1 MNQAAD
7 DHLRDASHFRGKADR
22 IFLPTSEGEVASLLG
37 TFQKQGISVTISG
50 AGTGLTGA
58 RVPQG
63 GVVLCTEKM
72 NRILEVRWDRTSPAG
87 IAIVEP
93 GVTLSELDAA
103 LEPRGLFYPPDPGER
118 KASLGGNVATN
129 ASGSRSF
136 KYGPTRAYVQALRVV
151 LASGEILEIRR
162 GEITARQGILR
173 IPFPAGASADLPVPT
188 YRSRCPKNAAGYFA
202 EDGMDLVDLFV
213 GSEGTLGVVTRIELK
228 VLPRPESVFSGILFF
243 NTELDCFRFAAKAK
257 GQAEWGQT
265 LWGQTPEGLTPRVQG
280 MGLSPRALEFFDS
293 CSLRLLS
300 EKHPDTPEHAGA
312 ALLFEQEC
320 SKSEQEAL
328 LQEWTG
334 ASESAGA
341 SASDCWFSHRP
352 EDHREFRKFRY
363 DLPVL
368 VNEKV
373 ARNGFRKVGT
383 DCAVP
388 DPGAEEMFRFTLEE
402 LPKSQMA
409 ATLWGHLGDNH
420 LHANFLPATQEEFKR
435 ALAFYERIARKA
447 IQLGGTISAEHGIGK
462 LRVPYLEMM
471 VGREGLKEMARV
483 KKGLDPRGI
492 LSPGNI
498 FPIELLQEL

>member
-1 MNQAAD
+1 
-7 DHLRDASHFRGKADR
+7 
-22 IFLPTSEGEVASLLG
+22 
-37 TFQKQGISVTISG
+37 
-50 AGTGLTGA
+50 
-58 RVPQG
+58 
-63 GVVLCTEKM
+63 
-72 NRILEVRWDRTSPAG
+72 
-87 IAIVEP
+87 
-93 GVTLSELDAA
+93 
-103 LEPRGLFYPPDPGER
+103 
-118 KASLGGNVATN
+118 
-129 ASGSRSF
+129 
-136 KYGPTRAYVQALRVV
+136 V
-151 LASGEILEIRR
+151 LASGEVLEIRR
-162 GEITARQGILR
+162 GQVIARQGTLR
-173 IPFPAGASADLPVPT
+173 IPLPAGRSADLPVPT
-188 YRSRCPKNAAGYFA
+188 YRFRFPKNAAGYFA

-243 NTELDCFRFAAKAK
+243 NTELDCFRFAARAK
-257 GQAEWGQT
+257 GWARAAQRLALAEAPPRAPAQR
-265 LWGQTPEGLTPRVQG
+265 LALAEAPPRAPAQQKTP
-280 MGLSPRALEFFDS
+280 LSPRALEFFDS

-402 LPKSQMA
+402 QPKSQMVT
-409 ATLWGHLGDNH
+409 TLWGHLGDNH

-447 IQLGGTISAEHGIGK
+447 IELGGTISAEHGIGK
-462 LRVPYLEMM
+462 LRIPYLEMM
-471 VGREGLKEMARV
+471 VGREGLLEMARV

-498 FPIELLQEL
+498 FPIELLQEV